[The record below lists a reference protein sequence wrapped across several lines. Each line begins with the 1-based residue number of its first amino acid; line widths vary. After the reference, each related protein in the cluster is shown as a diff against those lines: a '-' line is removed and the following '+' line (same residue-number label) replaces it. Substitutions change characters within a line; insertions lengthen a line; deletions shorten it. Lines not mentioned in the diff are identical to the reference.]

1 MWGVWLCVTG
11 YGMRTSIVGDFE
23 KAQREDEV
31 LFAREIKGFYKGID
45 ELSLGCEEGWYCRGA
60 L

>member
-1 MWGVWLCVTG
+1 
-11 YGMRTSIVGDFE
+11 MRTSIVGDFE

-31 LFAREIKGFYKGID
+31 LFAREIRGFYKGID
-45 ELSLGCEEGWYCRGA
+45 GLSLGCEEGWYCRGI